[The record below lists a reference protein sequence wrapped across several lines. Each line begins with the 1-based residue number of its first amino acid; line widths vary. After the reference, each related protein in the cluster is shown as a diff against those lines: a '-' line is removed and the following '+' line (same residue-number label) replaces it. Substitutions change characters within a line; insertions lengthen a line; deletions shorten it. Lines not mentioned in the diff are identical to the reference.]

1 MNRGKNA
8 HTLRTKKKERKK
20 KKKPP
25 KSQKSSETGSKQK
38 MVKEVERKSGRNKN
52 PTHIIHTYI
61 PW

>member
-1 MNRGKNA
+1 MNRGQNA
-8 HTLRTKKKERKK
+8 HTLRTKKKEKLKK
-20 KKKPP
+20 TK

-52 PTHIIHTYI
+52 PTHIIHAYI

>member
-8 HTLRTKKKERKK
+8 HTLRTIKKERKT
-20 KKKPP
+20 P

>member
-1 MNRGKNA
+1 MNRGQNA
-8 HTLRTKKKERKK
+8 HKLRTKKKEKK
-20 KKKPP
+20 RE
-25 KSQKSSETGSKQK
+25 KSQRSSETGSRQK